1 MRSEIGVAIAER
13 WPPVASREE
22 LRQRVYVRCGL
33 DTADGMVTPS
43 VVNDTINEA
52 LHFIETV
59 APWWWLD
66 ATETLTT
73 VAGTQSVTVSGDS
86 QGTRGVS
93 FADQT
98 GRLERVGV
106 SVIDEADDTPGK
118 PSVWAEHGS
127 TLLLYPTPDAA
138 YSLTHR
144 YTTIETDL
152 SQDDTEP
159 LLPSQYQGALVD
171 YAAFL
176 VLRRTHDSER
186 AQEALAGYQ
195 AWEIRMRDNVRR
207 GMGPKV
213 PRVRAGS
220 PL

>member
-1 MRSEIGVAIAER
+1 MAN
-13 WPPVASREE
+13 REE

-33 DTADGMVTPS
+33 DTADGMATPS
-43 VVNDTINEA
+43 AVNAAINEG

-66 ATETLTT
+66 DSETLTT
-73 VAGTQSVTVSGDS
+73 VAGTQTVAVSEDS

-93 FADQT
+93 YADQT
-98 GRLERVGV
+98 GRLEQV
-106 SVIDEADDTPGK
+106 SVAAIDDADDTTGK
-118 PSVWAEHGS
+118 PSVWAEFGS
-127 TLLLYPTPDAA
+127 TLLLYPTPDAV

-144 YTTIETDL
+144 YTSVESDL
-152 SQDDTEP
+152 GQDSSVP

-195 AWEIRMRDNVRR
+195 AWEVRMRDNVRR
-207 GMGPKV
+207 GTSPKV
-213 PRVRAGS
+213 PRIRAGS
-220 PL
+220 AL